1 MDRRRAAAVIPP
13 EAVAEHSLRPY
24 DFVHPDRLSRRQ
36 LRALE
41 AVHREVAAAMV
52 SRMVIGEDDHAE
64 VQLEAIS
71 QLGAQEFVA
80 SLPRP
85 AVTAALSLLPLSG
98 AGLLQIDLAVA
109 FEMVNLAMGGQR
121 ESGEILRSLTD
132 LEQAVLSDHIALI
145 ADCLSQA
152 WRRLGMIEFAPVLPS
167 QPPHFSLFGQAQ
179 DPLLLARFRLR
190 MRKTVGSLSLALPL
204 IPLEQARLL
213 DVERAQAVSLTA
225 TGPGQ
230 ITPTALSNLPVRCSA
245 QIVAVPLTLAD
256 LRRIAV
262 GDVLLLG
269 PASEMAV
276 ELVSGNG
283 CRFPARLID
292 GGRRVTLE
300 LQNPPSTHG
309 ARR

>member
-1 MDRRRAAAVIPP
+1 MDRRRAAAVILP
-13 EAVAEHSLRPY
+13 EAAGDHSLRPY
-24 DFVHPDRLSRRQ
+24 DFLHPDRLSRRQ

-41 AVHREVAAAMV
+41 TVYREAAALM
-52 SRMVIGEDDHAE
+52 SQMSTGEDGRAE
-64 VQLEAIS
+64 VQLEAMS

-98 AGLLQIDLAVA
+98 AGLLQIDLAAA

-121 ESGEILRSLTD
+121 ASGEMLRPLTD
-132 LEQAVLSDHIALI
+132 LEQTVLSDHITLI
-145 ADCLSQA
+145 AECLSQA
-152 WRRLGMIEFAPVLPS
+152 WRRLGRIEFAAILPS
-167 QPPHFSLFGQAQ
+167 QPAHFSLFGQAQ

-190 MRKTVGSLSLALPL
+190 MRKTVGIVSLALPL

-213 DVERAQAVSLTA
+213 DVERAQATSLTA
-225 TGPGQ
+225 TGPDLLAS
-230 ITPTALSNLPVRCSA
+230 TAVSNLPVRCSA
-245 QIVAVPLTLAD
+245 QIVAMPLPLAD
-256 LRRIAV
+256 LRELAV

-300 LQNPPSTHG
+300 LQNPPSTNG